1 MTIKLQVKIIPNAR
15 QDEICG
21 YIDKDMLKIKIKAK
35 PVDGR
40 ANAYLIKYLSK
51 ELDIPRRNIA
61 IIKGKTSRIKV
72 IEVVDIGKKEFNEK
86 LPISS

>member
-1 MTIKLQVKIIPNAR
+1 MTIKLHVKIIPNAR

-21 YIDKDMLKIKIKAK
+21 FIDKDILKIKIKAK

-51 ELDIPRRNIA
+51 KLDIPRRNIA

-72 IEVVDIGKKEFNEK
+72 IEVIDIGKKEFNEK
-86 LPISS
+86 LSI